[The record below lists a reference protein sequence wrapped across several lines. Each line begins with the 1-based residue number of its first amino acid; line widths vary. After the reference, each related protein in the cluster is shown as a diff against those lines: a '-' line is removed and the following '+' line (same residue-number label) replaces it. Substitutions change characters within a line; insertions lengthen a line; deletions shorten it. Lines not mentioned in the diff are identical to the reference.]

1 LANDSFHYL
10 HGKPEIMKPLR
21 SLLFYVPILLV
32 LIGDPSSQ
40 DIGLWVRFAA
50 ASLLGLAGIYFYR
63 NEMKSGFTSLSLMT
77 IALVLSVVKIGQV
90 SAPSE
95 LYGFVARISFLA
107 AWMLIAKAAFEKNKT
122 NALQA
127 L

>member
-1 LANDSFHYL
+1 
-10 HGKPEIMKPLR
+10 MKPVR

-32 LIGDPSSQ
+32 LIVDPSSQ
-40 DIGLWVRFAA
+40 DIGLWVRFAS

-77 IALVLSVVKIGQV
+77 IAVVLAVVKIGQV

-107 AWMLIAKAAFEKNKT
+107 AWMLIAKAAF
-122 NALQA
+122 
-127 L
+127 